1 MQVCAAGP
9 GLIQKLG
16 RVLREKAQG
25 DLDRVFNGA
34 SKTRERLGVGLWLC
48 LSLHIC
54 CHLSTLL
61 GKTCADLHRFG
72 VLQVV
77 EELFTYW
84 SLEDA
89 DDTLEELEEALI
101 VRQNLFAHYIVCH
114 VTSILL
120 Q

>member
-1 MQVCAAGP
+1 M
-9 GLIQKLG
+9 
-16 RVLREKAQG
+16 
-25 DLDRVFNGA
+25 
-34 SKTRERLGVGLWLC
+34 
-48 LSLHIC
+48 
-54 CHLSTLL
+54 
-61 GKTCADLHRFG
+61 

-101 VRQNLFAHYIVCH
+101 VRKILFMHYIDCN
-114 VTSILL
+114 VTSILS